1 MYIMYMTIML
11 TDMLAE
17 ILASPTPRLSLKQRG
32 GVGKEIGFACGELG
46 KGSTMY
52 SSACP
57 PRTTVRKM
65 MTIVNSRS
73 SSHCRVGLL
82 AANAAPHAQH
92 SSDDKHV
99 PHAVEALHQARA
111 QTARSLA
118 SGGGRQQSQ

>member
-17 ILASPTPRLSLKQRG
+17 ILGSPTPRLSLKQRG
-32 GVGKEIGFACGELG
+32 GVGKEMRGAWEGFNNVQQR
-46 KGSTMY
+46 
-52 SSACP
+52 ACP

-82 AANAAPHAQH
+82 GALRAPPDAQH
-92 SSDDKHV
+92 SSDVKHV
-99 PHAVEALHQARA
+99 STCRRGV
-111 QTARSLA
+111 
-118 SGGGRQQSQ
+118 